1 MAKERLLTP
10 EQRARYN
17 KILENKGKEEAD
29 AYKTKVGGKGSDS
42 AAKGTTTEDKP
53 KKKKPVRLSPELKE
67 VKKDFVGADKI
78 ADQLGLTGPLDK
90 VDLSGLTALTDPTNP
105 GFQGDLSP
113 EEQDL
118 LARLSKQ
125 ASDSVNPDGSAKIDP
140 NNQKVIDQLQKAY
153 EEAGMRP
160 ADVQSM
166 LDGVK
171 KNWEDAGVM
180 TPGQA
185 DVLNKMRQN
194 VEDAKTQDQKVT
206 DAIGRMEEGLAG
218 YDSKSAQALKEAA
231 LRSSKGKLE
240 QAQIRLDESA
250 ARNKMTGGAAFSAQR
265 QLEKEGFA
273 AQQAA
278 DQDLLIANEDLK
290 DKRLDTYSKYVQGV
304 DKDKKSA
311 VDSALSTLGV
321 TQTDIEKLL
330 ANSKL
335 EAGKTYASATLDATK
350 NESDAKSQAGK
361 DLSSM
366 VSAAVGQADLKVDNS
381 LKNLTQGTVQTSQ
394 TKDARLAEYIRQL
407 MAGQEF
413 NAGQGNAEKAGNLT
427 ALTGILGVKTAN
439 QTAKTQEKI
448 ASGDGNSRP
457 RGNDNS
463 TTDADSEA
471 YRKQL
476 QAIQDAL
483 KKQQEEDN

>member
-1 MAKERLLTP
+1 MAKPRLLTP

-29 AYKTKVGGKGSDS
+29 AYKAKVADKGVDS
-42 AAKGTTTEDKP
+42 KADAKGTSTEKKDK
-53 KKKKPVRLSPELKE
+53 KGKLSPDLKE
-67 VKKDFVGADKI
+67 VKTDFEGAKKI
-78 ADQLGLTGPLDK
+78 ADKLGLTGPLDK
-90 VDLSGLTALTDPTNP
+90 VDTKELDSLSDPSNP
-105 GFQGDLSP
+105 AWQGDLSP

-125 ASDSVNPDGSAKIDP
+125 ASDSVNPDGSSKIDP

-153 EEAGMRP
+153 EDAGMRP
-160 ADVQSM
+160 GDVQDM

-171 KNWEDAGVM
+171 KQWEDAGVM

-185 DVLNKMRQN
+185 DVLAKMRQN

-218 YDSKSAQALKEAA
+218 YDSKSAQAFKEAA
-231 LRSSKGKLE
+231 LRSSKGRLE
-240 QAQIRLDESA
+240 QAQTRLDESV
-250 ARNKMTGGAAFSAQR
+250 ARNRMTGGAAFSAQR

-290 DKRLDTYSKYVQGV
+290 DKRLKTFSDYVQTV
-304 DKDKKSA
+304 DKDKKAA

-321 TQTDIEKLL
+321 SQVEIEKLL

-335 EAGKTYASATLDATK
+335 EAGKTYSSSLLDATK
-350 NESDAKSQAGK
+350 QESDAKSQAGK
-361 DLSSM
+361 DLAST

-381 LKNLTQGTVQTSQ
+381 LKTLTQGTVQTSQ
-394 TKDARLAEYIRQL
+394 TKDARIAEIIRQL
-407 MAGQEF
+407 MAARGF
-413 NAGQGNAEKAGNLT
+413 NAEQGNAEKAGNLAAT
-427 ALTGILGVKTAN
+427 TNILGVKTAN

-448 ASGDGNSRP
+448 ANGPSSSGSRP
-457 RGNDNS
+457 STNS
-463 TTDADSEA
+463 DTSDKDSEA
-471 YRKQL
+471 YRQAL
-476 QAIQDAL
+476 QAIQDKL
-483 KKQQEEDN
+483 KEDQKK